1 MYNNAEAYRWMFFS
15 DIWYPKLFDHWVWMI
30 DKNKLLRNNGGST
43 CGSHGHG
50 VVNESRCA
58 VFRPLL
64 LLHSCQKRNEGCRA
78 SYWNFDC
85 VVYMRCDSANICCD
99 ENANQGLTCKFACLF
114 GFRWNKNEQQ
124 VLCIRLTAS
133 FVPSSATSL
142 FSLGYLH
149 HIFYIILYHILYFKL
164 ISSNSAIYSYLASFL
179 DTLSDSFNIGRIQ
192 PYFLL

>member
-1 MYNNAEAYRWMFFS
+1 M
-15 DIWYPKLFDHWVWMI
+15 PKLTGECFSLIFDIRSYLIIGFEWLI
-30 DKNKLLRNNGGST
+30 KINFLGITGGST

-164 ISSNSAIYSYLASFL
+164 ISSNSAIYSYLASIL